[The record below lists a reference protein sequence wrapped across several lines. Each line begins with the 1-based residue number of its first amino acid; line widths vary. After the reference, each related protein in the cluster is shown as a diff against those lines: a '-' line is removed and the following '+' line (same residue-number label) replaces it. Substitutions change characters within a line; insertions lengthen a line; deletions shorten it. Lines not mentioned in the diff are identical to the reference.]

1 MEIHAFQHEP
11 AYRDAIIHGGTA
23 MTHYEIVKQ
32 NIGNAELCIVSKH
45 RTVGQA
51 MAFYDLGER
60 IFAENRAQE
69 LIEKALQMP
78 ADIRWQ
84 YIGHLQRN
92 KVRAVLPY
100 ISCVQSLDSL
110 QLAETIERECIRIGK
125 TVDALLEV
133 HLALQDTNKTGMT
146 ADEAY
151 ELLQNAERFPHI
163 QMKGLMV
170 MGPHTDDEDAVRA
183 VFLKANELFKDMQ
196 KQYPPFQTLSMGMSS
211 DYKIAVECGSTMV
224 RIGTYLFT
232 EEE

>member
-1 MEIHAFQHEP
+1 
-11 AYRDAIIHGGTA
+11 

-32 NIGNAELCIVSKH
+32 NIGKTELCVVTKH
-45 RTVGQA
+45 RTIEQA
-51 MAFYDLGER
+51 MYFYDRGER

-69 LIEKALQMP
+69 LAEKAEQMP
-78 ADIRWQ
+78 RDIQWQ

-100 ISCVQSLDSL
+100 VSCIQSLDSL
-110 QLAETIERECIRIGK
+110 RLAETIEQECVRAGR

-146 ADEAY
+146 IEEAY
-151 ELLQNAERFPHI
+151 ELLHHAEQFPHI

-170 MGPHTDDEDAVRA
+170 MGPHTDDEERIRA
-183 VFLKANELFKDMQ
+183 VFMKANELFKDMQ
-196 KQYPPFQTLSMGMSS
+196 RQYPAFRTLSMGMSS
-211 DYKIAVECGSTMV
+211 DYQIAVACGSTMV

>member
-1 MEIHAFQHEP
+1 
-11 AYRDAIIHGGTA
+11 

-32 NIGNAELCIVSKH
+32 NIGNTELCIVSKR
-45 RTVGQA
+45 RTIGQA
-51 MAFYDLGER
+51 MYFYNLGER

-69 LIEKALQMP
+69 LIEKAVQMP
-78 ADIRWQ
+78 PDIRWQ
-84 YIGHLQRN
+84 FIGHLQRN

-100 ISCVQSLDSL
+100 IACVQSLDSL
-110 QLAETIERECIRIGK
+110 QLAETIERECVRTEK
-125 TVDALLEV
+125 TIDALLEV

-146 ADEAY
+146 VDEAY
-151 ELLQNAERFPHI
+151 ELLRNAERFPHI
-163 QMKGLMV
+163 RMKGLMV

-183 VFLKANELFKDMQ
+183 VFMKANELFKDMQ
-196 KQYPPFQTLSMGMSS
+196 KQYPAFQTLSMGMSS